1 MGRKVHYHDLQG
13 GAEMLFCG
21 PLGGSHAEA
30 GVFGS
35 VGEGL
40 EAVFVCSAME
50 EEGSCP
56 SLGDSVPVWDPDD
69 FSEFSWGIF
78 STSGPSS
85 PCWPGPSFFRILH
98 GGLLGWLSGGLSGL
112 WRADTLFLFL
122 PLDDPE
128 AIFI

>member
-1 MGRKVHYHDLQG
+1 MGRKVHYHDLEG

-56 SLGDSVPVWDPDD
+56 SLCDSDPVWDPDD

-78 STSGPSS
+78 LTSGPS
-85 PCWPGPSFFRILH
+85 IT
-98 GGLLGWLSGGLSGL
+98 SGGILAGLVLLSSGFSMVVSL
-112 WRADTLFLFL
+112 AG
-122 PLDDPE
+122 
-128 AIFI
+128 